1 VSSKCQSLATLELS
15 SSGKFASGKS
25 SAPLLGPN
33 FPQSSIRNPSHLG
46 EQEAARGETKS
57 LVVVAVVVV
66 VVVRFVVSGSEL
78 FIVVG
83 VDLQESFECEPVR

>member
-1 VSSKCQSLATLELS
+1 
-15 SSGKFASGKS
+15 
-25 SAPLLGPN
+25 
-33 FPQSSIRNPSHLG
+33 LG